1 MLLSR
6 AVSRY
11 ASRTAGIKHAPLRPA
26 RISHAQQFL
35 RKSIR
40 TSSSLARPLG
50 AAVEEAASSDA
61 EEEGYG
67 LEPCSPAFVVAD
79 NSHPHYTQFSVDVAD
94 YPGLLRVITWVM
106 NGMSCRV
113 HNAVLKSSEDGMA
126 SDVFW
131 VTDLRGRKVGRTER
145 SVKSSDD
152 GMASDVFWVTDLRGR
167 KLSDAAANDLA
178 DRLEEFVSYCAP
190 PSKDG
195 EFTEYTCG
203 DISISNLSHPQCT
216 EVTVVANI
224 FSPGLLFEMSSI
236 FHGQGIAIVEGLV
249 RGGSESP
256 IPPDMLA
263 GMSGLA
269 AAAAGG
275 SSSSSS
281 SSGSVPDPPAGMR
294 VMRFWV
300 KKGKSGSKLD
310 YADVSA
316 LLYTLR
322 VVLGDGGLPTQPP
335 NSELNDL
342 ACPCSDTD
350 DGGSGGVNA
359 VRGAGTAKGRFT
371 MA

>member
-113 HNAVLKSSEDGMA
+113 HNAVLKSSE
-126 SDVFW
+126 
-131 VTDLRGRKVGRTER
+131 
-145 SVKSSDD
+145 D